1 MKFGEFFK
9 LFAEELQNFFV
20 LTAITSQSLIN
31 CSKQKKPQAFY
42 SINHAKVPK
51 LVHKLATK
59 LTQND
64 FLSIICRNN
73 DLKYICFGQNRKD
86 VNIYELTDSFDDEG
100 KLFGVLW
107 LLSPSATTGRV
118 SESKRANGLICDPLF
133 SMLPSSAIGGFSWSS
148 NIREQFSF
156 ILKKTCILN
165 NLN

>member
-1 MKFGEFFK
+1 MTLRKSDLGE
-9 LFAEELQNFFV
+9 
-20 LTAITSQSLIN
+20 
-31 CSKQKKPQAFY
+31 
-42 SINHAKVPK
+42 
-51 LVHKLATK
+51 
-59 LTQND
+59 
-64 FLSIICRNN
+64 
-73 DLKYICFGQNRKD
+73 NRKN

-118 SESKRANGLICDPLF
+118 SESMRANGLICDLF
-133 SMLPSSAIGGFSWSS
+133 SMLPSSAIVGFSWSS